1 MYSLHHWKR
10 YKAIGDICES
20 YDGVDELELVDP
32 LILIPTFIT
41 NFLCIHPFNDG
52 NSRLSRLLTLLLL
65 YQNGFIVEKYISV
78 EKQIENQKMFIM
90 MFLR

>member
-1 MYSLHHWKR
+1 M
-10 YKAIGDICES
+10 
-20 YDGVDELELVDP
+20 DP

-41 NFLCIHPFNDG
+41 DFLCIHPFNDG
-52 NSRLSRLLTLLLL
+52 NGRMSRLLTLLLL

-90 MFLR
+90 MILR